1 METLSPERMR
11 AVHGMKIDE
20 GSVCGFM
27 VGALS
32 GAIYFAWAVPASF
45 IFMFTPLVCALDY
58 GLR

>member
-11 AVHGMKIDE
+11 DLHGMMIRGDA
-20 GSVCGFM
+20 CGIM

-45 IFMFTPLVCALDY
+45 IFMFTPLVCLLDY
-58 GLR
+58 ARS